1 MTDLEKLWDDLP
13 TRKPPVTDILREAR
27 VEAARRRRRQRLVVR
42 PLIGAAA
49 AIALVGAFV
58 AGGAVDGPGGTRS
71 SDLRPAA
78 FQADLSPAASC
89 EDLLDSY
96 RDRGLEQVT
105 KDGWRKDGTIPLN
118 LQLGDTAMGP
128 MVPAAAGEFFRTTGE
143 ALHKAVGTG
152 TNTQEVGVDEPD
164 TLKTD
169 GTRLVRMRGNY
180 LVTYDTSGKEILKRS
195 SLRLPDF
202 RDGSLLL
209 RGDEVVAVGTDARS
223 GQLSGSRV
231 IVVSLAD
238 DAEPRI
244 TSTTTYSSRIVSTR
258 QHGDVVRLVMSSG
271 LPDLDFQRSTSVDG
285 AKVLTANRKV
295 VRESTLED
303 WLPTVTQQGTKRQ
316 LLDCGD
322 VALPPAGLGLDT
334 TSIVSFDLTK
344 PTKQHAIGLAGAAGI
359 AYESDSHLYLAAPPT
374 TYDGGVTH
382 LFDFDLDGLRTTHVA
397 SGEVPGRVLDR
408 WSLDEADDVLRVAV
422 APSQDTDFAS
432 AVVTFERRGED
443 LVERGRIDGLGRG
456 EALKSVRWFDDLAVL
471 VTFQVTDPLHTV
483 DLSNTERPRLLG
495 SLEVPGFSAYLHPLG
510 KDRLLGVGYGG
521 GGAQLSLF
529 DLSDRSDVRERD
541 TTSFRGWRP
550 LVDGETRAFT
560 WLPGKTTVLT
570 VLQRRKDVAV
580 AQVKVGDGTLTG
592 GLSRLGDVNPD
603 RVRTVGLADGRVAVV
618 SGRLTR
624 FLPLD

>member
-42 PLIGAAA
+42 PLVGAAA
-49 AIALVGAFV
+49 AVALVGAFV
-58 AGGAVDGPGGTRS
+58 AGGSVDGPGTS
-71 SDLRPAA
+71 TDDLRPAA

-96 RDRGLEQVT
+96 RERGLEQVT
-105 KDGWRKDGTIPLN
+105 KDGWRKDEIIPLN

-128 MVPAAAGEFFRTTGE
+128 MVPAAAGEFFRTSGE
-143 ALHKAVGTG
+143 ALHKTVGTG

-202 RDGSLLL
+202 RDGSFLL

-223 GQLSGSRV
+223 RDLSGSRV

-238 DAEPRI
+238 DAEPSI

-271 LPDLDFQRSTSVDG
+271 LPDLDFERSTSVDG
-285 AKVLTANRKV
+285 AKVLTANRKA

-303 WLPTVTQQGTKRQ
+303 WLPTFTQKGKKKQQ
-316 LLDCGD
+316 LLDCSD

-334 TSIVSFDLTK
+334 TSIVSFDVGK
-344 PTKQHAIGLAGAAGI
+344 PATQHAIGLAGAAGI
-359 AYESDSHLYLAAPPT
+359 AYESDGHLYLAAPPT
-374 TYDGGVTH
+374 SYEGGVTH
-382 LFDFDLDGLRTTHVA
+382 LFDFEIDGVRTTHVA
-397 SGEVPGRVLDR
+397 SGEVPGVVQDR

-422 APSQDTDFAS
+422 GPSGVTDFAS
-432 AVVTFERRGED
+432 AVVTFEREGEA
-443 LVERGRIDGLGRG
+443 LVERGRLDGLGRG
-456 EALKSVRWFDDLAVL
+456 EDLKSVRWFDDLAVL
-471 VTFQVTDPLHTV
+471 VTFQVTDPLYTV
-483 DLSNTERPRLLG
+483 DLSDTAKPRLLG
-495 SLEVPGFSAYLHPLG
+495 SLEVPGFSAYLHPLE

-560 WLPGKTTVLT
+560 WLPEKKTVLT
-570 VLQRRKDVAV
+570 VLQRGRAVSV
-580 AQVKVGDGTLTG
+580 AQVKVGDGSLTG
-592 GLSRLGDVNPD
+592 KLSRLGDVNPA
-603 RVRTVGLADGRVAVV
+603 RVRTVGLADGRVAIV
-618 SGRLTR
+618 SGKVTR